1 MIFQIDH
8 VDLLGRSLKVVTKES
23 QKRGFEVQFRVE
35 SNGIFWAGFELT
47 PEQARKLAGILE
59 KMADECDKANE
70 ELDNHPDAVTAR
82 KYMAGDPETIK
93 RLHIFDP

>member
-1 MIFQIDH
+1 M
-8 VDLLGRSLKVVTKES
+8 
-23 QKRGFEVQFRVE
+23 
-35 SNGIFWAGFELT
+35 T

-59 KMADECDKANE
+59 KMADECEKANE